1 MHAARRF
8 IAQTIRFI
16 AVVLT
21 ILGLTWLMLGC
32 ASGTVFTVSVDAA
45 AFQDLLRTEM
55 ATDARR
61 PAHLMG
67 FSMQGRSSYKAGVL
81 EDARWPEPYAA
92 AIGPSIRPGEY
103 HLAYAAQ
110 RLLREQYAATHPRY
124 RALERNELAEIIGE
138 AGGNLYVHEDFAADR
153 VVDLVDVQSR
163 AVFEMVPPGLA
174 HQAAGKEKIDWLL
187 RLINYGMVGQTP
199 FHLGADFHGEMG
211 VRFAERAVPWKLTWA
226 TTEPGIVVYQW
237 LALQVDE
244 RSEDAYRQAYL
255 EHRWRPVTAQ
265 EIAKF
270 GRALHEVVER
280 LVQAREELGQTRAAT
295 EMPLLPGKTLADYVR
310 SVALWGAHD
319 DKVAKFLPVMRKP
332 PPPSA
337 PVRRD
342 ARFFGQTA
350 PAGGGGGPSGGYTV
364 NGKPGNQPENLF
376 MGIAAHNIIG
386 TDYKVQYPTH
396 KVFTN
401 TVSIST
407 IVKEARGTVELL
419 RPDEALRRPDITDL
433 EVKVIFEIKSS
444 RPGSLAKAQQDLTT
458 NITAL
463 NRALPATTQ
472 LKPGSLFA
480 GDRWVRFTLD
490 MRWWRLVWNSTAP
503 GVVQYTWTKLDN
515 DEVDE
520 AKIMKGVSEGRFK
533 WIDLTAADEDQYAE
547 KCAEFSEAYAKGAQ
561 KLFMMQVAADF
572 AIGVI
577 GNAAIIYLS
586 PGLSAPGKMVQP
598 GALPLPGRPPVT
610 IPAPPPVSVSRP
622 PTTMRPG
629 SGLPPRSPPPPIN
642 ARSLGSDA
650 RPPVTGA
657 APRPATTGPQ
667 NTTPN

>member
-45 AFQDLLRTEM
+45 AFQDLLHTEM

-237 LALQVDE
+237 LALRVDE
-244 RSEDAYRQAYL
+244 PTEDAYRKAYL

-280 LVQAREELGQTRAAT
+280 LVQAREELGQTRAAA
-295 EMPLLPGKTLADYVR
+295 EMPLLPGKTLADYLR
-310 SVALWGAHD
+310 SVMMWGAHD

-667 NTTPN
+667 NTTAN